1 MPATA
6 KKALEGMLAEGV
18 TAEEILSALSSSGYD
33 IEPPKDDESYGEDEE
48 GMEEPEGGAAI
59 LIGVSAEPEE
69 MEGPEE
75 GENTNKK
82 RMAAAEKAMKKH
94 GY

>member
-18 TAEEILSALSSSGYD
+18 TADEILSALSSSGYD
-33 IEPPKDDESYGEDEE
+33 IEPPKDDDSYDEA
-48 GMEEPEGGAAI
+48 PEGGSALI
-59 LIGVSAEPEE
+59 IGVSAEPEE
-69 MEGPEE
+69 MENSEE
-75 GENTNKK
+75 DDKDKNGK